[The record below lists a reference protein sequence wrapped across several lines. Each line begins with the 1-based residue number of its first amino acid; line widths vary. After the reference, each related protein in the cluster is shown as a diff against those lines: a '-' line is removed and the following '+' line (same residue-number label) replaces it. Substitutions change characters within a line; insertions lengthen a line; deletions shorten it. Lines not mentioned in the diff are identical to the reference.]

1 MAKNVY
7 AGKISKAQRKTGKA
21 LNVFK
26 QAQVKLEKETD
37 QLNTVIEEI
46 DKEIAE
52 LRALRDDTVAQ
63 FNKNDKLLYKLLDFL
78 GLDD

>member
-1 MAKNVY
+1 MAKGLY
-7 AGKISKAQRKTGKA
+7 TAKLSKAQRKTGKA

-26 QAQVKLEKETD
+26 QAKVKLEKETNK
-37 QLNTVIEEI
+37 LNDVIDEI

-52 LRALRDDTVAQ
+52 LRDLRDATIAE